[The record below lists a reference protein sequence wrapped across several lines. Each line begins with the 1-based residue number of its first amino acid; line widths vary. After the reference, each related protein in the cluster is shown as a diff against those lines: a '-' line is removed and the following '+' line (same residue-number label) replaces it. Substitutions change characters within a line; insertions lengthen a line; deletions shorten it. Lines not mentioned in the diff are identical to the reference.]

1 MVCNKQKSQTAQ
13 TRGQEHL
20 IFKDTLSSNCQ
31 EQQHERYLCIRR
43 RGKREEYKYQV
54 LFYYSLNLRV
64 DISTNLIS
72 NYQEIY

>member
-54 LFYYSLNLRV
+54 LFYYSQNLRV
-64 DISTNLIS
+64 DTSEDIELTL
-72 NYQEIY
+72 